1 MRRQVIAVTV
11 AVLNLYAL
19 GVASAQNQSGSIVD
33 RLVGSWTAEPSEVRL
48 STDLD
53 ISVWGPNASSV
64 RVVELTI
71 QPSGE
76 GHIKVTR
83 SVVDGRGRTK
93 RGSVSVEEAQLL
105 VRAPETSEPNRVELI
120 VDVMHPER
128 RYLDDPKDRWP
139 LDGLKVKLVATDL
152 DHNRLNLHFDLP
164 DGRGSFGE
172 TLVRRAARPARGRG
186 RSNAG

>member
-1 MRRQVIAVTV
+1 MRRQVIAVAV
-11 AVLNLYAL
+11 AVFNLCAL
-19 GVASAQNQSGSIVD
+19 GVASAQTLPGSVLE
-33 RLVGSWTAEPSEVRL
+33 RLVGTWTAEPSEVRL

-53 ISVWGPNASSV
+53 VSVWGPNASSV
-64 RVVELTI
+64 RVVEMMI
-71 QPSGE
+71 QSSGQ

-93 RGSVSVEEAQLL
+93 RGSVSVEEADLA
-105 VRAPETSEPNRVELI
+105 VRPPETSQPNRIEFI

-128 RYLDDPKDRWP
+128 RYLDEPKDKWP

-152 DHNRLNLHFDLP
+152 EHNRLNLHFDLP

-172 TLVRRAARPARGRG
+172 TLVKRVARPARGRG